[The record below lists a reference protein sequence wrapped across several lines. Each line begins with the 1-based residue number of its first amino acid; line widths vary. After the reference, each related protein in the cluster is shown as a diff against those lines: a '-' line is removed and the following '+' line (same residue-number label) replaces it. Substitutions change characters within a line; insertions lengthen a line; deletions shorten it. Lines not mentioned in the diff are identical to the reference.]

1 MATNAA
7 LAKGAPNILQQV
19 QQYLT
24 ERLAVMDLFDETFT
38 DRAKTNPWYSIG
50 GTLYLTWVIVLVTGF
65 WLLMWYTPTIEQGY
79 ASIERIQHEI
89 PFGWL
94 FRAVHKYAGDAM
106 IILATMRAYRFV
118 FTGDYKKPYEIVY
131 FISIFVIIV
140 CMYSGLTG
148 YLLIW
153 NQRAFWATKVM
164 VTFPTYID
172 LTPGLGFQYFGRNTA
187 FWWLGGGSI
196 GQGTMTNFLTAH
208 YALSII
214 GYLLIEQYFW
224 KTKYRRMNLSW
235 QQIVVTI
242 AIIVAVV
249 YMRPS
254 EMGTFAN
261 PTVTPN
267 PILSDWYF
275 LALYQLMKY
284 QHPVTATWVTVVIPA
299 VAILCAFM
307 DVRPERSLWQRPGMA
322 VVSIGALIQW
332 IALSVLIILNIADI
346 QRDPP
351 FWYVSF
357 MIPAV
362 LAGWLE
368 WLHFKKTKVPK
379 GLWALPV
386 FANQVLK
393 RPTATRKPEPSTAPA
408 E

>member
-1 MATNAA
+1 MAAKAAA
-7 LAKGAPNILQQV
+7 LNKPDLLQQAQSWV
-19 QQYLT
+19 A

-38 DRAKTNPWYSIG
+38 DRAKTNPWYTVGALFYFS
-50 GTLYLTWVIVLVTGF
+50 WVVVLVTGF

-89 PFGWL
+89 PLGWL

-131 FISIFVIIV
+131 FWSIIVIIV

-214 GYLLIEQYFW
+214 GFLFIEQYFW
-224 KTKYRRMNLSW
+224 RTKRRRMNMSW
-235 QQIVVTI
+235 QHMLLTLG
-242 AIIVAVV
+242 IIVMVV
-249 YMRPS
+249 FLRPS
-254 EMGTFAN
+254 EMGTHAN

-284 QHPVTATWVTVVIPA
+284 QHPVTATWVTVFIPA
-299 VAILCAFM
+299 VAILCAFL

-322 VVSIGALIQW
+322 VVSIGAFVQW
-332 IALSVLIILNIADI
+332 IALSVLIIMNIADI

-351 FWYVSF
+351 FWYISF
-357 MIPAV
+357 LICGV
-362 LAGWLE
+362 LGGWLE
-368 WLHFKKTKVPK
+368 WEHFKKTKVTK

-386 FANQVLK
+386 FANMV
-393 RPTATRKPEPSTAPA
+393 RKPQARPPSAQARTAPA